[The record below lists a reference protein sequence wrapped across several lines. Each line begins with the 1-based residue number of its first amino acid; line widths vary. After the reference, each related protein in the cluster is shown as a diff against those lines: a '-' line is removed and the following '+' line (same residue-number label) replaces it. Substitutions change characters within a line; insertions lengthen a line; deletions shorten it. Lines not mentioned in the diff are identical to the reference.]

1 MTEAEI
7 IERMAQ
13 NRPPAW
19 ETLGG
24 EGIVAYDKAQHR
36 IVTQWLAETRHCHSV
51 EGHPKGGIV
60 QGGFVTGWLD
70 ASMASACIVRGEFA
84 VAVPSLELKVSFL
97 LPAHPGLYRGHG
109 WIVRWGR
116 SVAFMEAE
124 LRDSEGEVVARASS
138 TAAIRHLKRG

>member
-7 IERMAQ
+7 IERMGR

-24 EGIVAYDKAQHR
+24 KGVVAYDKPRSR
-36 IVTQWLAETRHCHSV
+36 ITTQWEAQTRHCHSV
-51 EGHPKGGIV
+51 EGHPRGGIV

-70 ASMASACIVRGEFA
+70 GAMASACIVRGEFA
-84 VAVPSLELKVSFL
+84 VAVPSLEIKVSFL
-97 LPAHPGLYRGHG
+97 LPAHPGLYRAEG

-124 LRDSEGEVVARASS
+124 LHDADGELIARASS
-138 TAAIRHLKRG
+138 TAAIRHLKKG